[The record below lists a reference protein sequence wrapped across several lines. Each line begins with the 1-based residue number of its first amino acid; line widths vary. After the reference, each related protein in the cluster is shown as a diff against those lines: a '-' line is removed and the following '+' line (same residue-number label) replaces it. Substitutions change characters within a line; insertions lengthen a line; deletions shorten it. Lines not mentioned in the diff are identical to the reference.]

1 MPSMKTILSIQSHVA
16 YGYVGNR
23 AAVFP
28 LQRMGFDVVAVHTV
42 QFSNHTGYG
51 TWTGDVFGDDHIR
64 RVLAGLKDRGVLDH
78 CDALLTGYAGSSA
91 ICDIICETLDQ
102 LPPSTPWI
110 CDPVMGDVGRG
121 FFVKDGIPDFFK
133 STSLKRASVITPNLF
148 EMEYLS
154 GQDIRS
160 TEDALRACQIIH
172 GYGVPTILL
181 TSLITKD
188 TPDHHISI
196 LASDKNHGQYIVTT
210 PMLDLNPA
218 PNGSGDCTAALFAG
232 HLLAG
237 ATPDIALE
245 RTIGS
250 IYGLFE
256 KTQQAGT
263 RELAVITAQDEF
275 VNPTYSFSAIK
286 IS

>member
-1 MPSMKTILSIQSHVA
+1 MKSFLSIQSHVA

-28 LQRMGFDVVAVHTV
+28 LQRMGYDVVAVHTV

-51 TWTGDVFGDDHIR
+51 SWTGDIFSDTHIR
-64 RVLAGLKDRGVLDH
+64 QVIAGLKDRGVLEH
-78 CDALLTGYAGSSA
+78 CDALLTGYAGSTA

-102 LPPSTPWI
+102 LPASTPWI

-133 STSLKRASVITPNLF
+133 STALTRAQVITPNLF

-154 GQDIRS
+154 GQKIS
-160 TEDALRACQIIH
+160 TTEDALQACRKIH
-172 GYGVPTILL
+172 QAGVSTILL

-188 TPDHHISI
+188 TPDHHISV
-196 LASDKNHGQYIVTT
+196 LASDKTHGQFLVTT
-210 PMLDLNPA
+210 PMFNLDPA
-218 PNGSGDCTAALFAG
+218 PNGSGDCTAAIFAG
-232 HLLAG
+232 HLLG
-237 ATPDIALE
+237 GLTPDVALAK
-245 RTIGS
+245 TIGS

-263 RELAVITAQDEF
+263 RELAIIAAQDDF
-275 VNPTYSFSAIK
+275 VSPRHIFDVRK
-286 IS
+286 L

>member
-1 MPSMKTILSIQSHVA
+1 MKTILSIQSHVA

-28 LQRMGFDVVAVHTV
+28 LQRMGYDVVAVHTV

-51 TWTGDVFGDDHIR
+51 SWTGDVFGETHIR
-64 RVLAGLKDRGVLDH
+64 QVLAGLKDRGVFET

-91 ICDIICETLDQ
+91 ICDIICDTLDQ
-102 LPPSTPWI
+102 LPVSTPWI
-110 CDPVMGDVGRG
+110 CDPVMGDTGRG

-133 STSLKRASVITPNLF
+133 NTALARATVLTPNLF

-154 GQDIRS
+154 GRTIRS
-160 TEDALRACQIIH
+160 TEDALSACHVIH
-172 GYGVPTILL
+172 DTGVKTILL
-181 TSLITKD
+181 TSLIAED
-188 TPDHHISI
+188 TPEKHISI
-196 LASDKNHGQYIVTT
+196 LASGKDQGQLIVTT
-210 PMLDLNPA
+210 PMLDLSPA

-237 ATPDIALE
+237 QSLDSAL
-245 RTIGS
+245 TKTVGS

-263 RELAVITAQDEF
+263 RELAMIAAQDDF
-275 VNPTYSFSAIK
+275 VSPRHSFPVRRLS
-286 IS
+286 